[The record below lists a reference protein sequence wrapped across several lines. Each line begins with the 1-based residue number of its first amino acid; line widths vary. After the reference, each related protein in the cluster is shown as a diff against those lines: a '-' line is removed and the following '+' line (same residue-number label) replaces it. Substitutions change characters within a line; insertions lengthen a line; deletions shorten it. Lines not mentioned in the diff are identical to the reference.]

1 MSLRI
6 KKTLAIGGMT
16 CTHCEKAVTRALTS
30 LDSVTVLSASFERGQ
45 AELIYDSETVTE
57 ADISRVVEEAGY
69 EVKGAAAARKPLS
82 PLQMAGAAALAAA
95 LWLLIDRTIGFSFI
109 PELQTEMSYGMLFVV
124 GLLTSLHCIAMCGGI
139 NLSQCIVTDAGSGD
153 AGWKRSLAYNGGRVI
168 SYTVIGGL
176 MTEPRAPTSFSGSA
190 RGLVAI
196 VAGAFM
202 MLMGINMLGLIP
214 GLRRYQLRIPA
225 GLRQGLLGPEGRRG
239 PLVVGLLNGLM
250 PCGPLQAMQLYALG
264 TGSAVTG
271 ALSMFF
277 FSLGTV
283 PLMFGFGALS
293 TLLSRRFTRNMVRA
307 GAVLVILLGAVML
320 QRGLSLGGASA
331 LQLTAGGNGGAPAGI
346 TAVVS
351 DGVQKVQGELGR
363 SSYPAITV
371 RKGIPVQFNL
381 HADAASLNGCNDAL
395 LIPAFGI
402 EQGLSA
408 GDNIIEF
415 TPTETG
421 TYTYTCWMGMITR
434 QITVVE

>member
-16 CTHCEKAVTRALTS
+16 CTHCEKAVTKALTS
-30 LDSVTVLSASFERGQ
+30 LDSVTVLSVSFERGQ

-69 EVKGAAAARKPLS
+69 EVKGAAAARKPLT
-82 PLQMAGAAALAAA
+82 PLQLAGAAALAAA
-95 LWLLIDRTIGFSFI
+95 LWLIIDRTIGFGFI
-109 PELQTEMSYGMLFVV
+109 PELQTEMSYGMLFGV

-176 MTEPRAPTSFSGSA
+176 VGALGSVISFSGSA

-264 TGSAVTG
+264 TGSAVVG

-320 QRGLSLGGASA
+320 QRGLSLGGASV
-331 LQLTAGGNGGAPAGI
+331 LQLSAGGDTGAPAGI
-346 TAVVS
+346 TAVVT
-351 DGVQKVQGELGR
+351 DGVQQVQGSWAAPVIPPSPSGR
-363 SSYPAITV
+363 ESPYSSTSMRMLPAST
-371 RKGIPVQFNL
+371 
-381 HADAASLNGCNDAL
+381 AAM
-395 LIPAFGI
+395 
-402 EQGLSA
+402 
-408 GDNIIEF
+408 
-415 TPTETG
+415 TP
-421 TYTYTCWMGMITR
+421 C
-434 QITVVE
+434 